1 MATESLQNYKKLRTE
16 MLSTNVKER
25 FEQVLG
31 SRANSFISNVLTTVS
46 NNEALKHCDANSIM
60 TSAMIAATLDLSI
73 NTNLGQAAIIPYRDR
88 DRGDVATFQI
98 MTNGFKQLA
107 IRSGQYSKINNA
119 IVYEGQLV
127 KEDPFTDDYIF
138 DHSAKKS
145 DKIVGYMAYFKL
157 NTGFEKYFYMSV
169 TDVEKHAKRFSK
181 TYQKGFGVWK
191 DNFDGMGLKTVLK
204 MLLNKYG
211 ILSIDM
217 QKAILFDQAVVK
229 GSVAEKDI
237 EEMDVEYLDNK
248 PSSLADKLNE
258 DKNVV

>member
-1 MATESLQNYKKLRTE
+1 MATTTLQNYNKLRTE

-31 SRANSFISNVLTTVS
+31 TKANSFISNVLTTVS
-46 NNEALKHCDANSIM
+46 NNESLKNCEANSIM

-73 NTNLGQAAIIPYRDR
+73 NPNLGQAAIVPYKDR

-107 IRSGQYSKINNA
+107 IRSGQYAKINNA
-119 IVYEGQLV
+119 IVYEGQLI
-127 KEDPFTDDYIF
+127 KEDPFTDDYVF

-145 DKIVGYMAYFKL
+145 DKVIGYMAYFRL
-157 NTGFEKYFYMSV
+157 NTGFEKYYYMSV
-169 TDVEKHAKRFSK
+169 SDVDKHAKKFSK

-191 DNFDGMGLKTVLK
+191 DNFDAMGLKTVLK

-229 GSVAEKDI
+229 GSVAENNV
-237 EEMDVEYLDNK
+237 EEMEVEYVDNK

-258 DKNVV
+258 E